1 MVEVIAMIK
10 GLQSLLLRKELV
22 LSDAIK
28 RHVYAELQYFIQL
41 TLRDPVRKSIKKKL
55 DTIKVFVYI
64 SY

>member
-41 TLRDPVRKSIKKKL
+41 ALRDPVRKSIKKKL